1 MSCNLFEPLSFA
13 SLSFGPCS
21 QTVSALL
28 QFTFRYF
35 EMVVAVADIKNHS
48 YFIIILLSADSLL
61 VDVYI
66 FFMGTPSNVTRMFS
80 YRSAE
85 LLIYLVALCLCFI
98 DECLQFSTRL
108 HDYFNVLFL
117 CFHGAYGEFKIHDF
131 F

>member
-13 SLSFGPCS
+13 SLSFGPCA

-48 YFIIILLSADSLL
+48 YFIIIFLSADSLL

-66 FFMGTPSNVTRMFS
+66 FFMGTPCNVSRMFS

-85 LLIYLVALCLCFI
+85 LIIYLGKL
-98 DECLQFSTRL
+98 
-108 HDYFNVLFL
+108 YF
-117 CFHGAYGEFKIHDF
+117 
-131 F
+131 